1 MKKEELRDFVSWSQE
16 TKMADAIIV
25 ALTASLVRE
34 YLSRKVRLTYWP
46 LILVLESMHTM
57 GRTGMPK
64 YVIKICQSHG
74 TLSKLLVQVTS
85 WHVSVSTASK

>member
-34 YLSRKVRLTYWP
+34 YLSRKVRLTY
-46 LILVLESMHTM
+46 
-57 GRTGMPK
+57 
-64 YVIKICQSHG
+64 
-74 TLSKLLVQVTS
+74 
-85 WHVSVSTASK
+85 